1 MLLLPLC
8 EFCRQPIREA
18 CANVGL
24 ELTFVP
30 TKALV
35 RVDLPALGA
44 PTTPTCNSCC
54 CSVGTAGVSGLYGS
68 GTYSVTCSS
77 SSTPSSQAGKLLY
90 TRCKSCR
97 GVVCL
102 QLCGRP
108 PPAHVTSAR
117 LLAKSFKLVS
127 AHTRGRLPPTPVA
140 TAEHSVKPIFASMER
155 AIFRTLSSRVAFTA
169 SLDCGSS
176 SQGACKV
183 RFDQLCSECR
193 CRNTSRCWRYDGR
206 LDLSKFALTYLYQL
220 LILLGLGAICLVGH
234 GRQLD

>member
-1 MLLLPLC
+1 L
-8 EFCRQPIREA
+8 IG
-18 CANVGL
+18 NVSEISSICIDGPVINSL
-24 ELTFVP
+24 ITGKHVAITPQIELD
-30 TKALV
+30 AIW
-35 RVDLPALGA
+35 
-44 PTTPTCNSCC
+44 
-54 CSVGTAGVSGLYGS
+54 
-68 GTYSVTCSS
+68 
-77 SSTPSSQAGKLLY
+77 
-90 TRCKSCR
+90 
-97 GVVCL
+97 L
-102 QLCGRP
+102 QFSL
-108 PPAHVTSAR
+108 HVTSAR